1 MTIISI
7 VPTKISRGS
16 HKWVWANMGDADVGA
31 PLDPDGGGIAFADKT
46 VMIVVAAYDSATIA
60 IQGSND
66 GTNWF
71 TLTNPNND
79 SLAFTVGD
87 QLETILENPLYIRPK
102 TSGGQGSTDITVT
115 LAGRA
120 TLQLR

>member
-1 MTIISI
+1 MAVIPI

-16 HKWVWANMGDADVGA
+16 HKWVWDAMGDVDTGE
-31 PLDPDGGGIAFADKT
+31 PLGPDGGGIAFADKT
-46 VMIVVAAYDSATIA
+46 VQVDSASYDSATVV

-66 GTNWF
+66 GVVWF

-79 SLAFTVGD
+79 NLSFTAD
-87 QLETILENPLYIRPK
+87 ALEAILENPLYIRPS
-102 TSGGQGSTDITVT
+102 TSGGLGSADINVT

>member
-1 MTIISI
+1 MTVIAI

-16 HKWVWANMGDADVGA
+16 HKWVWAAMGNADTGGA
-31 PLDPDGGGIAFADKT
+31 LGPDGGGIAFADKT
-46 VMIVVAAYDSATIA
+46 VQIVASNYGGATIV

-79 SLAFTVGD
+79 NLSFTIGD
-87 QLETILENPLYIRPK
+87 QLEAILENPLYIRPK
-102 TSGGQGSTDITVT
+102 TSGGTGTVITVT

>member
-1 MTIISI
+1 MATIPI
-7 VPTKISRGS
+7 VPVKISRGS
-16 HKWVWANMGDADVGA
+16 HKWTWAAMGNADVGA
-31 PLDPDGGGIAFADKT
+31 ALDPDGGGIAFADKT
-46 VMIVVAAYDSATIA
+46 VQIVATLYGGATIV

-79 SLAFTVGD
+79 NLSFTTGD
-87 QLETILENPLYIRPK
+87 QLEAILENPLYIRPK
-102 TSGGQGSTDITVT
+102 TSGGTDTVIGVI

>member
-1 MTIISI
+1 MTTISI

-16 HKWVWANMGDADVGA
+16 HKWVWAAMGDDDVGA
-31 PLDPDGGGIAFADKT
+31 PLDPIGGGIAFADKT
-46 VMIVVAAYDSATIA
+46 VMIVATYDSATIV

-79 SLAFTVGD
+79 SLSFTVGD
-87 QLETILENPLYIRPK
+87 QLDTILENPLYIRPK
-102 TSGGQGSTDITVT
+102 TSGGQGSTAITVT

>member
-1 MTIISI
+1 MATISI

-16 HKWVWANMGDADVGA
+16 HKWAWPAMGDADVGE
-31 PLDPDGGGIAFADKT
+31 PLGPDGGGIAFADKT
-46 VMIVVAAYDSATIA
+46 VQIEGAFDSATVV

-71 TLTNPNND
+71 TLTNPAGAD
-79 SLAFTVGD
+79 ISTGVD
-87 QLETILENPLYIRPK
+87 TLEAILENPIYIRPS
-102 TSGGQGSTDITVT
+102 TSGGLGSAVINVI
-115 LAGRA
+115 LSGRA

>member
-1 MTIISI
+1 MSVIAI
-7 VPTKISRGS
+7 VPTKVSRGS
-16 HKWVWANMGDADVGA
+16 HKWVWDPMGNADTGA

-46 VMIVVAAYDSATIA
+46 VQIVATAYGGATIV

-79 SLAFTVGD
+79 NLSFTTGD
-87 QLETILENPLYIRPK
+87 QLEAILENPLYIRPS
-102 TSGGQGSTDITVT
+102 TSGGTGTDITVT